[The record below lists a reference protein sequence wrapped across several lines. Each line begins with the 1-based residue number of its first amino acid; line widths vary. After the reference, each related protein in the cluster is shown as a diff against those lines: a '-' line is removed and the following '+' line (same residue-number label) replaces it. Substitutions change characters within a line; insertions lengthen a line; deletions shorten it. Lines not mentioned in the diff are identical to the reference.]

1 MSRIRAKNRAR
12 REFPAG
18 LYERYI
24 KRILDVSLS
33 LVGMTLFCWLYLLLA
48 LAVKAEDPKG
58 PVLFRQERL
67 GRYGQRY
74 WMYKFRSMR
83 VGAEHTGSGVYS
95 GKGDPRVTKVG
106 RILRATSLDEL
117 PQLWNVVRGDMSLI
131 GFRSPLTYH
140 PWPWEEYTPE
150 QRKMF
155 SVRPGITGWAQVNGR
170 KTVEWNRR
178 IELNVWYA
186 QHVTFLLDVK
196 ILFLTVWKVL
206 ASRDNLNEGATV
218 GEGKAAGDH
227 AQTNVHHQS
236 AGAGRDRGTGGR

>member
-1 MSRIRAKNRAR
+1 MNRIRAKNRAR
-12 REFPAG
+12 RELPAG
-18 LYERYI
+18 LYKRYI

-140 PWPWEEYTPE
+140 PWPWEAYTPE

-236 AGAGRDRGTGGR
+236 AGAGRDRGTGGC

>member
-1 MSRIRAKNRAR
+1 MNRTMQTEGACR
-12 REFPAG
+12 KIPAG
-18 LYERYI
+18 PYEKYV
-24 KRILDVSLS
+24 KRVLDVFLS
-33 LVGMTLFCWLYLLLA
+33 FTGMALFCWLYLLLA
-48 LAVKAEDPKG
+48 LAVKMEDPQG

-95 GKGDPRVTKVG
+95 GKGDPRVTRVG

-117 PQLWNVVRGDMSLI
+117 PQLWNVLRGDMSLI

-140 PWPWEEYTPE
+140 PWPWEEYTAE

-178 IELNVWYA
+178 IELNIWYA
-186 QHVTFLLDVK
+186 QHVSFRLDVK

-206 ASRDNLNEGATV
+206 ARQDNLNEGTTV
-218 GEGKAAGDH
+218 GTAEGAKKH
-227 AQTNVHHQS
+227 AQADVHNQP
-236 AGAGRDRGTGGR
+236 AGAGRDR